1 MKQLYDTI
9 LIHRMILSTVI
20 IPMSM
25 LIVFA
30 APAASET
37 ETAPPCDIQLGP
49 CIMRTGD
56 GMTIEFD
63 IQPKPVAAMS
73 ESTFVVIVTRNGMP
87 ITDASVNLD
96 LSMPHM
102 FMGKNQPILKHIKD
116 GRYEGK
122 GFITRCASGRKT
134 WQADV
139 AVGPDGKTPVATF
152 VFEVK

>member
-9 LIHRMILSTVI
+9 RILRMILSTVI
-20 IPMSM
+20 IPMSL
-25 LIVFA
+25 LIVVA

-37 ETAPPCDIQLGP
+37 ENALPCDIQLRS

-56 GMTIEFD
+56 GITIEFD
-63 IQPKPVAAMS
+63 IQPKPVSAMT
-73 ESTFVVIVTRNGMP
+73 ESTFVVTVTRNGLP
-87 ITDASVNLD
+87 ITDASVHLD

-102 FMGKNQPILKHIKD
+102 FMGQNQPILKHIKE

-122 GFITRCASGRKT
+122 GIITRCTSGRKT

-139 AVGPDGKTPVATF
+139 AVGSAGKTAVAAV

>member
-9 LIHRMILSTVI
+9 RILRMILSTVI
-20 IPMSM
+20 IPMSL
-25 LIVFA
+25 LIVVA

-37 ETAPPCDIQLGP
+37 ENALPCDIQLRS

-56 GMTIEFD
+56 GIMIEFD
-63 IQPKPVAAMS
+63 IQPKPVSAMT
-73 ESTFVVIVTRNGMP
+73 ESTFVVTVTRNGLP
-87 ITDASVNLD
+87 ITDASVHLD

-102 FMGKNQPILKHIKD
+102 FMGQNQPILKHIKE

-122 GFITRCASGRKT
+122 GIITQCASGRKT

>member
-1 MKQLYDTI
+1 MKQFYRITRI
-9 LIHRMILSTVI
+9 LCMFLVMAI
-20 IPMSM
+20 IPVA
-25 LIVFA
+25 LVVLEP
-30 APAASET
+30 APAASAT
-37 ETAPPCDIQLGP
+37 ETPLPCDIQIGS
-49 CIMRTGD
+49 CILRNSN

-73 ESTFVVIVTRNGMP
+73 ESTFVVRVTWNDKP
-87 ITDASVNLD
+87 LTDASVHLE

-102 FMGKNQPILKHIKD
+102 FMGKNQPILKHIKE

-122 GFITRCASGRKT
+122 GIITRCASGKKT

-139 AVGPDGKTPVATF
+139 AVVSAGKTAVAAF

>member
-1 MKQLYDTI
+1 VL
-9 LIHRMILSTVI
+9 LV
-20 IPMSM
+20 
-25 LIVFA
+25 VVA
-30 APAASET
+30 APVAEAAE
-37 ETAPPCDIQLGP
+37 AALHCGIQIGS
-49 CIMRTGD
+49 CIMRTND

-63 IQPKPVAAMS
+63 VQPKPVAAMT
-73 ESTFVVIVTRNGMP
+73 ESTFVVIVIRNGKP
-87 ITDASVNLD
+87 VTDASVHLD

-122 GFITRCASGRKT
+122 GIITRCASGSKT

-139 AVGPDGKTPVATF
+139 AIRADGKTAVAAF